1 MSNTLPSNSSPYDNL
16 LIQHGDYVHNI
27 IQDMNK
33 CKLEAI
39 RKTSVHDIEP
49 ILNMF
54 IGSTLRHK
62 RDMLI
67 EFLKLMP
74 EYRTTDQ
81 EVLYN
86 RLKTLQ
92 EQIKRT
98 TGDVD
103 LYYYALR
110 RYGNTIVEEN
120 NEQG

>member
-1 MSNTLPSNSSPYDNL
+1 MTLPQSSSPYDTL
-16 LIQHGDYVHNI
+16 LMQYGDCVHDNMQSI
-27 IQDMNK
+27 LN

>member
-1 MSNTLPSNSSPYDNL
+1 MTLPQSSSPYDTL
-16 LIQHGDYVHNI
+16 LTQCGDNVHDVIQGILN
-27 IQDMNK
+27 

-39 RKTSVHDIEP
+39 RRTSVHDIEP
-49 ILNMF
+49 ILNLF
-54 IGSTLRHK
+54 LGSTLKKK
-62 RDMLI
+62 REALI

-74 EYRTTDQ
+74 EYRTTDE

-98 TGDVD
+98 TGDTD

-120 NEQG
+120 NEEG

>member
-1 MSNTLPSNSSPYDNL
+1 MNHPQSSSPYDNL
-16 LIQHGDYVHNI
+16 LMQYGDNVHDS
-27 IQDMNK
+27 IQDILN

-49 ILNMF
+49 ILNLF
-54 IGSTLRHK
+54 LGSTLKKK
-62 RDMLI
+62 REALI
-67 EFLKLMP
+67 DFLKLMP

-98 TGDVD
+98 TDDVD

-110 RYGNTIVEEN
+110 RYNNTIANEN
-120 NEQG
+120 NDEG